1 MKINK
6 TMKIIKSYLL
16 IIGSIVLILL
26 IEMTHAGPDGAPTE
40 SCTTMTPS
48 HGVEAQDGPCPFE
61 IVALQ
66 VK

>member
-6 TMKIIKSYLL
+6 TMKIINSYLL
-16 IIGSIVLILL
+16 IIGLVLILR
-26 IEMTHAGPDGAPTE
+26 IKMTHAGPDGAPAE

-66 VK
+66 VQ

>member
-1 MKINK
+1 
-6 TMKIIKSYLL
+6 
-16 IIGSIVLILL
+16 
-26 IEMTHAGPDGAPTE
+26 MTHAGPDGTPTE

-61 IVALQ
+61 IVALH